1 MRRRGGRVC
10 ARGRRS
16 RRRHECGGGGASH
29 CAAPGVRVGGCLH
42 FPDMHAFM
50 HRAMS
55 TYVMSSLECEATDTI
70 TVSRYIALRDVDA
83 R

>member
-1 MRRRGGRVC
+1 MGAFVRGVGE
-10 ARGRRS
+10 A
-16 RRRHECGGGGASH
+16 GGGMSVVGVGSH
-29 CAAPGVRVGGCLH
+29 CAAPGVRVCVWGGGCLH

-55 TYVMSSLECEATDTI
+55 TYVMSSLECEATDTF